1 MPGSTSSGKA
11 TRAVRTS
18 AKAAA
23 GKWAVLAP
31 GKPKA
36 CAAGLTSALCTSSAS
51 RKHQPSTSEPSSEE
65 EVVVVRSM
73 KKRRVARDHDVANNE
88 PDMVNGEGS
97 TEDVVEL
104 EEDEGDDN
112 SEEEV
117 SLHSCT

>member
-1 MPGSTSSGKA
+1 M
-11 TRAVRTS
+11 
-18 AKAAA
+18 
-23 GKWAVLAP
+23 
-31 GKPKA
+31 
-36 CAAGLTSALCTSSAS
+36 
-51 RKHQPSTSEPSSEE
+51 
-65 EVVVVRSM
+65 VRSV

-97 TEDVVEL
+97 TKDVVEL

>member
-1 MPGSTSSGKA
+1 MLSGKA
-11 TRAVRTS
+11 TRAVHTL

-36 CAAGLTSALCTSSAS
+36 HAAGLTSASRTSSAS
-51 RKHQPSTSEPSSEE
+51 RKRRPSTSEPSSEE
-65 EVVVVRSM
+65 EVVVVRSV
-73 KKRRVARDHDVANNE
+73 KKRCMARDHDVANNE
-88 PDMVNGEGS
+88 
-97 TEDVVEL
+97 VVEL
-104 EEDEGDDN
+104 EEDEGDDLN